1 MKKIPFLT
9 LFLAYMFGLF
19 FLGCV
24 LQIVI
29 FKDQGYDFIIWIGII
44 AIIVISFIVA
54 KLTRWLRR

>member
-1 MKKIPFLT
+1 MKKIPFLR
-9 LFLAYMFGLF
+9 LFLGYMFGLF

-29 FKDQGYDFIIWIGII
+29 FKDQGYDFIIWIGIA

-54 KLTRWLRR
+54 KFTGWLRR